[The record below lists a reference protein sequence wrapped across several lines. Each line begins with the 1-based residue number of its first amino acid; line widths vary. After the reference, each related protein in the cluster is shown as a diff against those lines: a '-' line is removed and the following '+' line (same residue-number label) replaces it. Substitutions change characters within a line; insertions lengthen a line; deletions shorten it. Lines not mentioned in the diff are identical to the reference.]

1 VKGSNSDGIW
11 NETEATFSFV
21 INPPWWRTYWAY
33 LGYILLITGLLYI
46 IRHYE
51 MHRVRLRHQLTL
63 QTLETRKFQELEKM
77 KSRFFT
83 NLSHEFRTPL
93 MLITGPIEQLQSGSY
108 KGNLQKMYGVISR
121 NSRRLLDLVD
131 QSLALSQLEAGVLPL
146 RAREENLT
154 PFLRG
159 LVYSFD
165 SLAEKKGIQ
174 LVFETDCDF
183 CPVWIDHD
191 KFEKIIT
198 NLLSNAMKFTPAGG
212 RVNVIC
218 RVNPSE
224 EITIESESGDLKKN
238 DLEIRNSKFKTIKV
252 IISDTGIGIPP
263 EQQKKI
269 FERFYQVDD
278 ASLLS
283 FGGSGIG
290 LALVK
295 ELVDL
300 HHWTISLHSEVGK
313 GSTFILQIPQG
324 HTHLKDEEIV
334 PEAKLPARPISAEIG
349 RPKVKSNYAQE
360 RKQEKE
366 LGPAEGILQSTV
378 QRSPLPKILIVEDS
392 VDVRYYL
399 STILVGAYELYEAA
413 SGEEGL
419 QKAASLVPDLI
430 ISDIMMPAMDG
441 MEFCR
446 RIKSD
451 LATSHIPMILLTARA
466 SQESRLEGLETG
478 ADDYL
483 VKPFERRELLLRVK
497 NLIDQRRRMRD
508 KFKLDLLVEP
518 SAVTATSM
526 DEDFLKKAIGVVEK
540 NLTDPNFET
549 ENFAGELYLSRSQ
562 LHRKL
567 TGLTGQTPGEFI
579 RTIRLKRAAQLL
591 QKRGVNVSE
600 VAYEVGFNNLSYFA
614 KAFRRQFN
622 CSPSEYLEK
631 SG

>member
-1 VKGSNSDGIW
+1 MVSIDPS
-11 NETEATFSFV
+11 
-21 INPPWWRTYWAY
+21 
-33 LGYILLITGLLYI
+33 YISI
-46 IRHYE
+46 I
-51 MHRVRLRHQLTL
+51 V
-63 QTLETRKFQELEKM
+63 
-77 KSRFFT
+77 
-83 NLSHEFRTPL
+83 
-93 MLITGPIEQLQSGSY
+93 
-108 KGNLQKMYGVISR
+108 
-121 NSRRLLDLVD
+121 
-131 QSLALSQLEAGVLPL
+131 
-146 RAREENLT
+146 
-154 PFLRG
+154 
-159 LVYSFD
+159 
-165 SLAEKKGIQ
+165 
-174 LVFETDCDF
+174 
-183 CPVWIDHD
+183 
-191 KFEKIIT
+191 
-198 NLLSNAMKFTPAGG
+198 
-212 RVNVIC
+212 
-218 RVNPSE
+218 
-224 EITIESESGDLKKN
+224 
-238 DLEIRNSKFKTIKV
+238 
-252 IISDTGIGIPP
+252 SDTGIAIHP
-263 EQQKKI
+263 EHQKKI

-278 ASLLS
+278 ASQRS
-283 FGGSGIG
+283 FSGSGIG

-300 HHWTISLHSEVGK
+300 HHWTISLHSEIGK

-324 HTHLKDEEIV
+324 RIHLKDEEIV
-334 PEAKLPARPISAEIG
+334 PEAKPPALPISAEISG
-349 RPKVKSNYAQE
+349 SEAKSDQIQDRQQKKVTGQS
-360 RKQEKE
+360 
-366 LGPAEGILQSTV
+366 EGIRQSAV
-378 QRSPLPKILIVEDS
+378 QISHLPKILMVEDS
-392 VDVRYYL
+392 IDVRYYL
-399 STILVGAYELYEAA
+399 STILTGTYELYEAA
-413 SGEEGL
+413 TGEEGL
-419 QKAASLVPDLI
+419 KKASSLVPDLI

-451 LATSHIPMILLTARA
+451 LATSHIPVILLTARA
-466 SQESRLEGLETG
+466 SHESRLEGLETG

-526 DEDFLKKAIGVVEK
+526 DEDFLKKAIAVVEK

-549 ENFAGELYLSRSQ
+549 EIFARALYLSRSQ

-591 QKRGVNVSE
+591 QKRRVNVSE